1 MSKRQSDL
9 SRKKLSLL
17 FLESLNRDQVSKE
30 LATLDENHQE
40 IDSKIVLEHIL
51 HIDQEGMVDLIEN
64 IFFEIYVLHL
74 IVLQNKI
81 LADTLHSEQLTG
93 SLLLYEEHFSK
104 SPLANQL
111 LDLEIFESRIALLTR
126 VHSFGAAGHRLTQLS
141 VFVIVGLRRFKRGVI
156 YLEGSDRLSL
166 RIVVHRVL
174 IRCILL
180 RQCWRVQLD

>member
-74 IVLQNKI
+74 IVLQDKI
-81 LADTLHSEQLTG
+81 LADTLHRIQIACAF
-93 SLLLYEEHFSK
+93 LL
-104 SPLANQL
+104 NQIHL
-111 LDLEIFESRIALLTR
+111 PESTLPY
-126 VHSFGAAGHRLTQLS
+126 HPH
-141 VFVIVGLRRFKRGVI
+141 
-156 YLEGSDRLSL
+156 YLEVLQKGIAELPSL
-166 RIVVHRVL
+166 E
-174 IRCILL
+174 
-180 RQCWRVQLD
+180 